1 MGNDMT
7 RDSFEGRVDST
18 VFQVSVQDM
27 RSIKGPHPIGGRG
40 NVPGLVININDV
52 FKEPNLEI
60 LLRWVM
66 STPQCLKK
74 GPQIIPINV

>member
-7 RDSFEGRVDST
+7 GDSFEGRVDST

-27 RSIKGPHPIGGRG
+27 RSIPHVVVVGMC
-40 NVPGLVININDV
+40 LAKININDV

-66 STPQCLKK
+66 SSLCIHLLL
-74 GPQIIPINV
+74 